1 MALYHFHVARVLRSR
16 GQSSVEAAAYRAGAR
31 LEDHYYG
38 KIADYTAKGGVI
50 CAEILGRTMFR
61 SLSIIESFCGM
72 QWKKLKSIQ
81 KLSLHI
87 VLILLF
93 RMNSR

>member
-31 LEDHYYG
+31 LEDYYYG

-50 CAEILGRTMFR
+50 GAEI
-61 SLSIIESFCGM
+61 
-72 QWKKLKSIQ
+72 
-81 KLSLHI
+81 
-87 VLILLF
+87 
-93 RMNSR
+93 